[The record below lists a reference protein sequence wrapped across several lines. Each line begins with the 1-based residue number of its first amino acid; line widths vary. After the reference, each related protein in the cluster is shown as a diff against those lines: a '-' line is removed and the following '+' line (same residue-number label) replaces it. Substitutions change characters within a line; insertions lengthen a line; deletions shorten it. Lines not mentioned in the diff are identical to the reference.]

1 VELGILSTTPPGR
14 DVSYSDDDD
23 RPAAEGRVDIINDDR
38 NQGNFIGNCNI
49 QAEPGDVNLN
59 GTARIAQWN
68 FTLSD
73 LDEPIDLVFDA
84 AAATGE
90 TVEIGVPQIVDSRG
104 RVVAPLKIGHVDEL
118 TTPDPQKSY
127 GIFRLG
133 DGDYTVVVPSSNDTD
148 GLIELASSMP
158 GLLSSTE
165 RTVTTAALQQTAGG
179 VLQTQLGIRGI
190 MPEVFN
196 DRMGID
202 LGIDQYDACLDADH
216 NGFLTAFDLMTIDTN
231 VGVDE
236 PGVYFLE
243 DRFTPANLL
252 EVNPLGQDE
261 LSIAELFGF
270 SLYQNPAQPL
280 DVNADGN
287 VSPIDALTVI
297 NSLNSEGSRS
307 VLVLGDS
314 SGDMG
319 DYLNT
324 HQYLYDTN
332 GDFAITPI
340 DVLSVINH
348 LNGSAGGEGEA
359 ASVAADDFFLGYGQA
374 ELATAAVDAPIAAAI
389 TSTGVDVE
397 NTYAQEH
404 YTTPLQANDA
414 WSESVDRV
422 LIDMTDGS
430 DADDTVES
438 LLD

>member
-1 VELGILSTTPPGR
+1 MSLTEGTSGAKFFSFAVTLDNDVDVPVDVTFATVDVTATDQETGDNGDADYTTTAGTLTFTGNLGIEAFETLFVNVPVSGDNVVELDEIFNTVLTSITADHRDVTITKPIGIGEILNDDTATVYINDTAVEEGDTGFTIATLTVSLSNPVDAEVNVPYFTNGGDATPGVDYVVLNDQLTFGTLESSTRVLTIDVSIIGDTDFERHENLYVEFGILSTTPPGR

-202 LGIDQYDACLDADH
+202 LG
-216 NGFLTAFDLMTIDTN
+216 
-231 VGVDE
+231 
-236 PGVYFLE
+236 
-243 DRFTPANLL
+243 
-252 EVNPLGQDE
+252 
-261 LSIAELFGF
+261 LS
-270 SLYQNPAQPL
+270 
-280 DVNADGN
+280 
-287 VSPIDALTVI
+287 
-297 NSLNSEGSRS
+297 
-307 VLVLGDS
+307 
-314 SGDMG
+314 
-319 DYLNT
+319 
-324 HQYLYDTN
+324 
-332 GDFAITPI
+332 
-340 DVLSVINH
+340 
-348 LNGSAGGEGEA
+348 
-359 ASVAADDFFLGYGQA
+359 
-374 ELATAAVDAPIAAAI
+374 
-389 TSTGVDVE
+389 
-397 NTYAQEH
+397 
-404 YTTPLQANDA
+404 
-414 WSESVDRV
+414 
-422 LIDMTDGS
+422 LIHI
-430 DADDTVES
+430 
-438 LLD
+438 